1 MNKFMKSLLI
11 TGIVASNATAV
22 LATTPQ
28 NVRVLEQRVATSAT
42 LKAEQASVR
51 FFNYTSQLPKSHKLF
66 VILLTGPLCSL
77 REHFLL

>member
-42 LKAEQASVR
+42 LKAEQASV
-51 FFNYTSQLPKSHKLF
+51 NYSN
-66 VILLTGPLCSL
+66 
-77 REHFLL
+77 FLKNGGG